1 VVLKRAAA
9 SSKHL
14 FELPCDIKSRIKW
27 MDLALRRSSRINKK
41 RSRLAPE
48 SSYQPG
54 SMAVDVMLFKAQIKE
69 TKLVCHTPRRYYH
82 T

>member
-1 VVLKRAAA
+1 MSVTLRASPILYVHEGLYVQSPRGGKARGE
-9 SSKHL
+9 SQNEH
-14 FELPCDIKSRIKW
+14 
-27 MDLALRRSSRINKK
+27 KK
-41 RSRLAPE
+41 RSRLALE

-69 TKLVCHTPRRYYH
+69 TKLVCHTPWRYYH